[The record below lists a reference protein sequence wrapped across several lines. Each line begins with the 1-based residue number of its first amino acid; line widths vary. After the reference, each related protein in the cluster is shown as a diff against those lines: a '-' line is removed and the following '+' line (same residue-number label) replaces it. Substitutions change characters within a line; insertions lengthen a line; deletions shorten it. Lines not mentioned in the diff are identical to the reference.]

1 MDQARCDLGDNI
13 SYLLPHKKSPHNLA
27 AYNNKH
33 YLAVS
38 VVRNSG
44 MALLGGSG
52 SEPFM
57 RLYSRGWS
65 GLQST
70 EGSKEPVD
78 PLPRWFTHMA
88 V

>member
-1 MDQARCDLGDNI
+1 MKEVHTTSSKCHLRRVHAFPLLLPAGWNVEIMARISAGIMDQARCDLGDNI

-44 MALLGGSG
+44 MA
-52 SEPFM
+52 
-57 RLYSRGWS
+57 
-65 GLQST
+65 
-70 EGSKEPVD
+70 
-78 PLPRWFTHMA
+78 
-88 V
+88 